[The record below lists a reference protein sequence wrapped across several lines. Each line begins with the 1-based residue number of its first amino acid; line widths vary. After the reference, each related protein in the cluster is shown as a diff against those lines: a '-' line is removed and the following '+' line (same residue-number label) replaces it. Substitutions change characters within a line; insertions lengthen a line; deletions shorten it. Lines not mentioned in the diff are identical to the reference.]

1 MAKTLKKIS
10 PYDLLEM
17 ALKGAEK
24 GIITSQQFKEFF
36 DVDFTFLQL
45 CQSLTK
51 NKIWNKIVLTKE
63 EYGIIKDNL
72 YDKERIIKL
81 LKEVKQRNT
90 VTIADFEQKK

>member
-1 MAKTLKKIS
+1 MAKTLKRFT
-10 PYDLLEM
+10 PYDLLEI
-17 ALKGAEK
+17 ALKSAENN
-24 GIITSQQFKEFF
+24 IINSQQFKEFF

-51 NKIWNKIVLTKE
+51 KKIWNKIVLTKE

-90 VTIADFEQKK
+90 ITIANFEQKN